1 MNTYVHKMDCHF
13 LFKIK
18 YFYIHD
24 LEFYCTSIKHF
35 IKTQFFLTSECAG
48 LERVRQLDMLFLFL
62 FWLPDWKVQR
72 FSGYFQDKM
81 EKLCQYLFKIK
92 GVTNK

>member
-24 LEFYCTSIKHF
+24 LEFYCTSIRHF

-48 LERVRQLDMLFLFL
+48 LERALQLDMLLLFFYFFFFFSYGDL
-62 FWLPDWKVQR
+62 SKSVSQLP
-72 FSGYFQDKM
+72 
-81 EKLCQYLFKIK
+81 
-92 GVTNK
+92 